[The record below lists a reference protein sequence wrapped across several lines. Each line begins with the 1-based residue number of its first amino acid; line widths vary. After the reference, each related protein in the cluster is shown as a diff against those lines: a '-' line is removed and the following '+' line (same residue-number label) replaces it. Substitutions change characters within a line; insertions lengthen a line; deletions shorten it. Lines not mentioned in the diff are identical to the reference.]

1 MSTMKVTKNGGDYDY
16 RILLTKVTG
25 HGEDRQF
32 HAIKYLEALADRIL
46 KTRIRHNEAIP
57 RSQIETEET
66 DPVPVVLQKS
76 YSRGAQDYRAL
87 VKEILELWPA

>member
-1 MSTMKVTKNGGDYDY
+1 MKVTKNGGTYDW

-32 HAIKYLEALADRIL
+32 HAIKYLEGFSDRIL
-46 KTRIRHNEAIP
+46 KTRIRQNEAIP
-57 RSQIETEET
+57 RSQIETET
-66 DPVPVVLQKS
+66 LDPSPVIMQKT